1 MAPLLLILAAAASAE
16 DDVFVEPPDPLA
28 EPVDDPEKD
37 LEAELGG
44 AWSAGNT
51 DSRKLSASYAAAYRW
66 RGNQISST
74 ADLTLGSALIDAD
87 GDGLLSKE
95 ERDEARVRTAQ
106 HAEADLRYDRFL
118 SDRNSLYVLGG
129 AFTDPH
135 AGYDNRF
142 NGQMGYSHLL
152 LYEVDQEDPVTSLSA
167 ELGVD
172 AAREDYT
179 DGVEPEHG
187 MKYNARGGLG
197 FVRVLSKTLAFG
209 QDLELFVNVQDPKDT
224 RLISDTALTN
234 ELTETMSVKLSYTM
248 TYDTDPVDGYVP
260 ADHQGLV
267 SLVATVL

>member
-1 MAPLLLILAAAASAE
+1 MAPLLLILAAPASAE
-16 DDVFVEPPDPLA
+16 DDVFVEPPDPLS
-28 EPVDDPEKD
+28 EPVDAPEKD

-66 RGNQISST
+66 HRNQISSGGE
-74 ADLTLGSALIDAD
+74 LTLGSALIDEN
-87 GDGLLSKE
+87 GDGVLSEE
-95 ERDEARVRTAQ
+95 ERRKTRVRTAQ
-106 HAEADLRYDRFL
+106 RAEGDLRYDRFL
-118 SDRNSLYVLGG
+118 TDRNSLYVLGG
-129 AFTDPH
+129 AFTDPY
-135 AGYDNRF
+135 AGYDSRF

-152 LYEVDQEDPVTSLSA
+152 LYEAAAEDPVTSLSA
-167 ELGVD
+167 EVGVD

-179 DGVEPEHG
+179 DGVVPNRG

-197 FVRVLSKTLAFG
+197 FVRVLTKTLAFG
-209 QDLELFVNVQDPKDT
+209 QDLEVFVNVQDPKDT
-224 RLISDTALTN
+224 RLISDTAITN
-234 ELTETMSVKLSYTM
+234 ELTQTMSVKLSYTM